1 MTLPELLDRYG
12 YVAVVIGTFFEGE
25 TILIMAGFA
34 AHQGYLHLPG
44 VMLAA
49 LVGSL
54 AGDQLAFYVGRSHG
68 QRLVAR
74 FPRLQVGVQH
84 ASRLLE
90 RYGTLLLLGFRF
102 VYGIRNVTPFTAGL
116 SHISVARF
124 ALLNVLGALL
134 WSVVVGAAGYTFGG
148 GFQLIIERARR
159 FEEHALVLILCL
171 GLLAGLV
178 HIARRSFRRWKP
190 PPPTPGVDEVP
201 HQ

>member
-1 MTLPELLDRYG
+1 MTLAELLDRYG
-12 YVAVVIGTFFEGE
+12 YVAVVVGTFFEGE

-44 VMLAA
+44 VMLGAF
-49 LVGSL
+49 VGSL
-54 AGDQLAFYVGRSHG
+54 AGDQLAFYLGRSQG

-124 ALLNVLGALL
+124 AVLNVLGAAV
-134 WSVVVGAAGYTFGG
+134 WSVAIAAAGYTFGG
-148 GFQLIIERARR
+148 GFQLVIERARR
-159 FEEHALVLILCL
+159 FEEHALLVI
-171 GLLAGLV
+171 AGLGV
-178 HIARRSFRRWKP
+178 LAASIHVVRRLRRRARDAAATRTAGQAP
-190 PPPTPGVDEVP
+190 D
-201 HQ
+201 Q